1 MSNQL
6 RDALAEQFVKALS
19 ENRLPW
25 RSMWATQRPYNAT
38 TENDYRGVN
47 ALWLSYQAG
56 EKGYTDPRWC
66 TFKQAKDNGWSVKK
80 GEKGTLIE
88 FWSAYDTKTRK
99 ALSLEEVDKIVSED
113 PERREDMRVMAK
125 HYTVFNAQQ
134 INGIPQLATQNTEI
148 DIAAIRGK
156 RDTLINNMG
165 LTFREGGDRAFYRPS
180 EDSITMPPE
189 NAFKNDYGYMSV
201 FLHECGHATGAP
213 HRLNRDLS
221 GTFGSESYA
230 KEELRAEIA
239 SAFTSQ
245 ALGIDAQ
252 GADQSA
258 VMDNHKAYIQSW
270 AKAIKDAP
278 NELFNAIKDAE
289 KISDYLI
296 EKGQFDR
303 VPKAPELV
311 DPEVEKKVI
320 AGIEA
325 EFVRD
330 EDRSLYE
337 ALVESCGKE
346 YPFLSPIE
354 KSCLA
359 ASILPDED
367 IIRVGRSEM
376 AKELYE
382 LMSID
387 EEHDCTHL
395 APYFDCEAIVA
406 EARESWE
413 MDKEYNDRLDPD
425 DEDYNDKLG
434 DTFEEYM
441 EAEYG
446 VSEYDGTT
454 EQRAVALLNAGAVSR
469 EQYFNHDKYLLGV
482 VNGDVVFGPSIV
494 LNRQTG
500 EAFTI
505 PNMTSDNK
513 WIDAIVDRAE
523 KLQKN
528 IEKEMGS
535 LDGKINAAAQIGA
548 ERPENRQKTP
558 EWSR

>member
-6 RDALAEQFVKALS
+6 RDALAEQFIEALS
-19 ENRLPW
+19 EDKIPW

-38 TENDYRGVN
+38 TENDYRGIN
-47 ALWLSYQAG
+47 ALWLSYMAS

-66 TFKQAKDNGWSVKK
+66 TFKQAKDEGWSVKK

-99 ALSLEEVDKIVSED
+99 ALSLEEVDRIVRED
-113 PERREDMRVMAK
+113 PERRDDMRVMAK
-125 HYTVFNAQQ
+125 HYTVFNAEQ
-134 INGIPQLATQNTEI
+134 IQGIPKLAHQFTEA
-148 DIAAIRGK
+148 DIVAVRAQ

-165 LTFREGGDRAFYRPS
+165 LTFREGGDQAFYRPS
-180 EDSITMPPE
+180 DDSITMPPDT
-189 NAFKNDYGYMSV
+189 AFKNDYAYMSV
-201 FLHECGHATGAP
+201 LLHECGHATG
-213 HRLNRDLS
+213 HESRLNRQMGGDF
-221 GTFGSESYA
+221 GTESYA

-245 ALGIDAQ
+245 ALGF
-252 GADQSA
+252 GAQSA
-258 VMDNHKAYIQSW
+258 EMSAAMENHKAYIQSW
-270 AKAIKDAP
+270 CKAISDAP
-278 NELFNAIKDAE
+278 NELFAAIKDAE

-296 EKGQFDR
+296 EKGEFDR
-303 VPKAPELV
+303 APKAPELV
-311 DPEVEKKVI
+311 EPEVEKRVI

-330 EDRSLYE
+330 EDRSLYD
-337 ALVESCGKE
+337 ALVERCGKE

-367 IIRVGRSEM
+367 IIRVDRDTM
-376 AKELYE
+376 ASELYE

-387 EEHDCTHL
+387 EQHDYKDL
-395 APYFDCEAIVA
+395 ATYFDCAAIVA

-446 VSEYDGTT
+446 VSEYYGTT

-513 WIDAIVDRAE
+513 WIDAIVDRAD
-523 KLQKN
+523 KLQKS
-528 IEKEMGS
+528 IEKELGS
-535 LDGKINAAAQIGA
+535 LDGKAHAAGKIAAG
-548 ERPENRQKTP
+548 RPETRQKTP